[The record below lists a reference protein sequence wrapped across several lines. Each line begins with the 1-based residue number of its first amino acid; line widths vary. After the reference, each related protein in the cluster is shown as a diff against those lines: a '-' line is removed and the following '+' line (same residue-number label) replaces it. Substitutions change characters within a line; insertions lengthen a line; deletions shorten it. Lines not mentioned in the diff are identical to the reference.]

1 MPKEILLYGTIY
13 NYTAQDFI
21 DKMEEAKGD
30 AVNVRVNSGGGEVLY
45 GYGMIAKFKEHAKR
59 KTVQVDGDASSMALM
74 FVLYAANTKAINQAR
89 FVLHRASYGEWF
101 EKSAYFTQAHK
112 DELLKINKDFEA
124 ALRSKIDV
132 PVLERMKNV
141 TMADI
146 FSLDKRI
153 DVNLTAQEA
162 KEIGLIEEIIDLTP
176 DVKADIEAKMLAHA
190 EEVSGLKLAAKAPT
204 PENPVNQNT
213 VMTLEKLKAEHPALY
228 AQIIAE
234 GEKLGIKKE
243 QDRVGAWMAWAEV
256 DPKKVK
262 EGIDKGEEISA
273 KATQEFTVAM
283 LKGDYLKKLS
293 AESAENVST
302 DAGGAEG
309 ADKDKSK
316 NPKTAAEK
324 SLAEFEADLDKGKK
338 KTAAAA

>member
-1 MPKEILLYGTIY
+1 MSKEILLYGTIY

-21 DKMEEAKGD
+21 SKMEEAKSD
-30 AVNVRVNSGGGEVLY
+30 AVNIRVNSGGGEVLY

-74 FVLYAANTKAINQAR
+74 FVLYAANTKAISQAR

-101 EKSAYFTQAHK
+101 EKSTYFTQAHK

-124 ALRSKIDV
+124 ALRAKIDV
-132 PVLERMKNV
+132 NALERMKNV
-141 TMADI
+141 TLANV
-146 FSLDKRI
+146 FSLDTRI
-153 DVNLTAQEA
+153 DVNLTAKEA

-190 EEVSGLKLAAKAPT
+190 EVESGLKLAAKTPT
-204 PENPVNQNT
+204 EVPVNTNT
-213 VMTLEKLKAEHPALY
+213 TMTLEKIKAEHPAVY
-228 AQIIAE
+228 AQILAE
-234 GEKLGIKKE
+234 GEKAGIKKE

-256 DPKKVK
+256 DAKKVK

-283 LKGDYLKKLS
+283 LKGDYLKKLA
-293 AESAENVST
+293 AESADDVT
-302 DAGGAEG
+302 PDGGAAEG
-309 ADKDKSK
+309 AGKGAK
-316 NPKTAAEK
+316 PKTAAEK
-324 SLAEFEADLDKGKK
+324 SLAEFEASLDKGKK
-338 KTAAAA
+338 KETAAAA